1 MKKHLCLLAAFLL
14 MALPSVP
21 AVRAETPSA
30 VSFARAEYWIAQKA
44 VKEISILV
52 EPEDAEDSYNVTV
65 SDPAVLEAAHY
76 YDERFKLKGLKPG
89 DSAFSSC
96 KKLANLPDLAKLQTV
111 GAKAFRDCA
120 ALKSFTVGSKVKQI
134 GKEAFSR
141 CNSLKSLTIL
151 TKKLNAKNVGKKAF
165 EGLNAKVKVRCPKG
179 KAKAYE
185 KLLKACGLPATA
197 TVE

>member
-1 MKKHLCLLAAFLL
+1 MKRGWIAMKKHLCLLAAFLL

-44 VKEISILV
+44 MKEISILV

-89 DSAFSSC
+89 DVTLALDTESGLHAECTVHVTAPVTSS
-96 KKLANLPDLAKLQTV
+96 Q
-111 GAKAFRDCA
+111 R
-120 ALKSFTVGSKVKQI
+120 S
-134 GKEAFSR
+134 
-141 CNSLKSLTIL
+141 
-151 TKKLNAKNVGKKAF
+151 
-165 EGLNAKVKVRCPKG
+165 
-179 KAKAYE
+179 
-185 KLLKACGLPATA
+185 
-197 TVE
+197 